1 MQSGH
6 ILVLGSY
13 PCRVPMHGGQ
23 IRLAEII
30 SAYRRQGYTVQSINL
45 YDRLANAG
53 QPAGEHDFDYPASSH
68 WRLWENKA
76 IPLIED
82 LTSGRYA
89 AGDEGI
95 YTRITK
101 GVQGDPLVIHMEQPW
116 LLPLVSRWKEEGR
129 FPGARIVYGSQNVEA
144 PLKTA
149 ILKQYGITDAERIAQ
164 EIQQLEKNACA
175 IADVILAVSS
185 ADQQELERLSGK
197 RVVLA
202 ANGIAAWQAQDAAV
216 VAWKKKLPPRPFA
229 LFVGSAH
236 PPNISG
242 FYDVLGSS
250 MGFLPPDRKI
260 VVLGGVGPH
269 LLEHS
274 SFRAWAPL
282 NRSRLQI
289 LGLVDEQGLAAVK
302 DLAHVVILPI
312 TEGGGS
318 NIKTAEAL
326 YSGKYVLGTPTSFR
340 GFHDYLGMPG
350 VHVAEPGEAF
360 RNILSDLLHR
370 PPLQLEPRFLEQR
383 QSLLWLHT
391 LKPML
396 TAVEEVLQS

>member
-1 MQSGH
+1 MQSGN

-30 SAYRRQGYTVQSINL
+30 AAYRRQGYTVQSINL

-53 QPAGEHDFDYPASSH
+53 QPVGEHDFDYPATSR

-89 AGDEGI
+89 AGDETL
-95 YTRITK
+95 YANLTK
-101 GVQGDPLVIHMEQPW
+101 SVQGDPLVIHMEQPW
-116 LLPLVSRWKEEGR
+116 LLPLVLRWKEEGR

-149 ILKQYGITDAERIAQ
+149 ILQQYGIAEAGRIAQ
-164 EIQQLEKNACA
+164 EIQQLEQQACA
-175 IADVILAVSS
+175 VADVILAVSR
-185 ADQQELERLSGK
+185 ADQQELEKLSGK

-202 ANGIAAWQAQDAAV
+202 ANGIAAWQVQDAAMA
-216 VAWKKKLPPRPFA
+216 AWKRKLPVRPFA

-242 FYDVLGSS
+242 FYDVLGDSL
-250 MGFLPPDRKI
+250 GFLPPDRKI

-269 LLEHS
+269 LLEHPR
-274 SFRAWAPL
+274 FHAWAPL
-282 NRSRLQI
+282 NQSRLQI

-302 DLAHVVILPI
+302 NLAHVVILPI
-312 TEGGGS
+312 SEGGGS

-340 GFHDYLGMPG
+340 GFHDYLDMPG
-350 VHVAEPGEAF
+350 VHMAESGAEF
-360 RNILSDLLHR
+360 RRTLADLLHR
-370 PPLQLEPRFLEQR
+370 PPLQPDPGFLEQR
-383 QSLLWLHT
+383 QSLLWQNT
-391 LKPML
+391 LRPML
-396 TAVEEVLQS
+396 TAIEEVLQS